1 MVRQSMHDNTTAGIE
16 QASMHGNTT
25 AGIARGSLQ
34 VRNMATALSRKA
46 VAVMVLLV
54 LSLVSHAGTT
64 ITDIPICQQPAAI
77 TPSDTTAIEAAQP
90 TRPRLSLRLGYSI
103 GGTIP
108 IDFPAEMRALN
119 SYSPKVNYQFGVDY
133 ERMLTD
139 KYGIQLG
146 LYLERRGFKSEV
158 EMRHYDITLE
168 QGGEKIKGPFSG
180 NVVIEIVQIGVTMPI
195 QATWHPDERWNLRLG
210 PYISYIH
217 DRSFQGYAY
226 GKKIYDADGKWTGS
240 FDAYIRRD
248 EIRGEKVEIGDIYK
262 DEAGNIIDKRGTFS
276 GEDYDSY
283 LRRLQYGV
291 DMGAEYKISRTWG
304 AYADFSFGLNSAFNG
319 KEGNPVSMAL
329 HPIYLTVGLTY
340 RLR

>member
-1 MVRQSMHDNTTAGIE
+1 MVILSKHNNTL
-16 QASMHGNTT
+16 S
-25 AGIARGSLQ
+25 GIAQTSLQ
-34 VRNMATALSRKA
+34 TLSIAKNISRYA
-46 VAVMVLLV
+46 VSIMVLLV
-54 LSLVSHAGTT
+54 LSLSSRADTV
-64 ITDIPICQQPAAI
+64 ITDMPVCRQPVAI
-77 TPSDTTAIEAAQP
+77 VPSDSTSIMAASSVK
-90 TRPRLSLRLGYSI
+90 PRLSLRLGYSI

-119 SYSPKVNYQFGVDY
+119 SYSPKVNYQFGIDY

-139 KYGIQLG
+139 KYGLQLG

-180 NVVIEIVQIGVTMPI
+180 NVVIEIVQIGVTIPV
-195 QATWHPDERWNLRLG
+195 QATWHPDERWTLRLG
-210 PYISYIH
+210 PYVSYIH

-226 GKKIYDADGKWTGS
+226 GKKVYDADGKWTGS

-262 DEAGNIIDKRGTFS
+262 DEAGNVVDKRGTFS
-276 GEDYDSY
+276 GEDYNSY

-291 DMGAEYKISRTWG
+291 DMGAEFKINRSWG

-329 HPIYLTVGLTY
+329 HPTYLTVGLTY